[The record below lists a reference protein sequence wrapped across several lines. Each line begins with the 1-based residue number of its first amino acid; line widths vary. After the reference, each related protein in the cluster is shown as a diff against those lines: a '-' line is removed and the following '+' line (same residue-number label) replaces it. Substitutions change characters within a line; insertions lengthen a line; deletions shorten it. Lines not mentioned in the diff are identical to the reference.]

1 MLKYVNTEKLFSN
14 QVNSN
19 AVVRKKLKILVIED
33 GD

>member
-1 MLKYVNTEKLFSN
+1 MLKYINAEKLFSD